1 MISNEDLLMDIHNLC
16 VEHQEHRPSG
26 LVYVTEKGLRAISN
40 KLGFDHKKLTPKQRK
55 QFVSDCRDCSQ
66 GEFKKIKTYAD
77 YLLI

>member
-1 MISNEDLLMDIHNLC
+1 MNENLLMEIHYLC
-16 VEHQEHRPSG
+16 VENQDHRPSG
-26 LVYVTEKGLRAISN
+26 LVYVNEKGLRAVSK

-66 GEFKKIKTYAD
+66 GEFKKIKTYAE

>member
-1 MISNEDLLMDIHNLC
+1 MEEDLLMEIHYLC
-16 VEHQEHRPSG
+16 VEHQDHRPSG
-26 LVYVTEKGLRAISN
+26 LVYVNEKGLRAVSS